1 LFLRRRGVLSGER
14 PPKDFAMRWT
24 IRLSLALLVF
34 AVGYGVGRLD
44 TDRQSTLRAQDPVT
58 GPSEEVARKIQIA
71 NDALKVAV
79 EGLKNESLYNP
90 ATKGL
95 NVYATLAGGL
105 DAVDDLESGRGVDPE
120 TFAGLYADLAIDEVA
135 QHLAKDS
142 EGRLTYKNKLVR
154 IYPISRLKKMHT
166 QRQIL
171 AGEIQAKR
179 TEDK

>member
-1 LFLRRRGVLSGER
+1 
-14 PPKDFAMRWT
+14 MRWT